1 MFSNSISYHTREY
14 RMALNQRHVG
24 QGEIQEPGACQV
36 FNPFVLKSSSQSD
49 QALLIAAWVS
59 GASNEGFVKYTSCL
73 KNLEDTQRGLQGKS
87 DKNQSKRSILI
98 LPVNVER
105 HFLFSPSDN
114 KTFRNSPEEVPQSA
128 MLKE

>member
-1 MFSNSISYHTREY
+1 MHFLLNSS
-14 RMALNQRHVG
+14 
-24 QGEIQEPGACQV
+24 
-36 FNPFVLKSSSQSD
+36 
-49 QALLIAAWVS
+49 
-59 GASNEGFVKYTSCL
+59 L

-105 HFLFSPSDN
+105 HFLFSTSDN
-114 KTFRNSPEEVPQSA
+114 KTFRNSPEEVPQNA